1 MFKYFN
7 RKPTGKYRIIKKW
20 YGCKVEVLC
29 WCDVYWDYAYIGKDK
44 YWFKATKKDIKRINK
59 KLK

>member
-7 RKPTGKYRIIKKW
+7 IKPTGKYRIIKKW
-20 YGCKVEVLC
+20 YGHKVEVKC
-29 WCDVYWDYAYIGKDK
+29 WCDVYWDYTYIGTRK
-44 YWFKATKKDIKRINK
+44 YWFKATDEEVKRLNK